1 MLEVSGIPWM
11 YETIGTYKPAGLGY
25 LEIKNESESCEWQS
39 EITVF
44 EKAGDCPSPLSAHTA
59 SYTAVGAALSQ
70 LLKPL
75 VFRVYLKA
83 HRDHTRLQAAGS
95 RFNSSKSTVST
106 ENVVNSNFMPSY
118 SHS

>member
-1 MLEVSGIPWM
+1 M
-11 YETIGTYKPAGLGY
+11 YETIETYRPGGLGY
-25 LEIKNESESCEWQS
+25 LEINESESCAWQS

-44 EKAGDCPSPLSAHTA
+44 ERAGDCPSLLSAHAA

-75 VFRVYLKA
+75 VLRVYLKA
-83 HRDHTRLQAAGS
+83 HRDNARLRAAGS
-95 RFNSSKSTVST
+95 RFNLSKSTVST

-118 SHS
+118 SHSYIGALNMH